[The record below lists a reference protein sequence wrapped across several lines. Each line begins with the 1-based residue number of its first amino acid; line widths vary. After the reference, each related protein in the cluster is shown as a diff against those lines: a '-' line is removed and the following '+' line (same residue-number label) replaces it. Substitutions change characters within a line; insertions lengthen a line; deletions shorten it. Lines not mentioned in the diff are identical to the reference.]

1 MSRMRDLMIE
11 IQDMIEEGIFSY
23 EEIARK
29 LNIKVSWV
37 REIAKSM
44 EDDIMFLD

>member
-1 MSRMRDLMIE
+1 MSRMRDLMID

-29 LNIKVSWV
+29 LNVKVSWV
-37 REIAKSM
+37 YEVARSM
-44 EDDIMFLD
+44 EDDAMFLD